1 MPASMTDNRTHIPTE
16 GGPEPLVSESWLGR
30 HAPYLL
36 LLGYLYYCTQVAMEI
51 LAIGEI
57 WDHGVGWNAFGDRF
71 GWLSEMLPLVAGSL
85 IVLMATAFFGVAL
98 RVVGQVLHRV
108 SGPTILRDI
117 LGEPSWWRAW
127 YPRSLRDP
135 SSLWDR
141 LPPTL
146 KVARTAVWSALLL
159 LPAGFVMVVFVL
171 PTFQTVY
178 EILGFQFP
186 SMMRAYTLAVTVGG
200 YVLPVMVL
208 AALVQASLW
217 RTRYGLS
224 RSVAFTALFS
234 VRRHFWQ
241 DTDARELLRG

>member
-1 MPASMTDNRTHIPTE
+1 MPDSMTDNRTHIPTE
-16 GGPEPLVSESWLGR
+16 SGPEPVVSESWLGR

-36 LLGYLYYCTQVAMEI
+36 LLGYLFYCTQIAMEI
-51 LAIGEI
+51 FDG
-57 WDHGVGWNAFGDRF
+57 F
-71 GWLSEMLPLVAGSL
+71 GWLSEMLPLAEVSL
-85 IVLMATAFFGVAL
+85 IVLMAAAFFGVAL
-98 RVVGQVLHRV
+98 RIVGQVLHRV

-146 KVARTAVWSALLL
+146 KVARTAIWLALLL
-159 LPAGFVMVVFVL
+159 LPAGFVMLVFVL
-171 PTFQTVY
+171 PTCQTVY

-224 RSVAFTALFS
+224 RLVAFTALFS
-234 VRRHFWQ
+234 VRRDFWQ
-241 DTDARELLRG
+241 DTDARELLRS

>member
-1 MPASMTDNRTHIPTE
+1 MTRSMTDNRTHTVTE
-16 GGPEPLVSESWLGR
+16 GGPEPLVSESWLGS
-30 HAPYLL
+30 HAPYVL
-36 LLGYLYYCTQVAMEI
+36 LLGYLYYCTQIAMEI
-51 LAIGEI
+51 IGDWWE
-57 WDHGVGWNAFGDRF
+57 
-71 GWLSEMLPLVAGSL
+71 LSEMLPLVEISL
-85 IVLMATAFFGVAL
+85 IVLMAAALVGVAF
-98 RVVGQVLHRV
+98 RIVGQVLHRV

-146 KVARTAVWSALLL
+146 KVARTATWLALLL

-178 EILGFQFP
+178 QILGFQFP
-186 SMMRAYTLAVTVGG
+186 AMMRAYTTAVTVGA

-224 RSVAFTALFS
+224 RLVAFTALFS
-234 VRRHFWQ
+234 ARRDFWQ

>member
-1 MPASMTDNRTHIPTE
+1 MTDNRTHTVTE
-16 GGPEPLVSESWLGR
+16 GGPEPLISESWLGQ
-30 HAPYLL
+30 HAPYVL
-36 LLGYLYYCTQVAMEI
+36 LLGYLYYCTQIAMEI
-51 LAIGEI
+51 IGDWWE
-57 WDHGVGWNAFGDRF
+57 
-71 GWLSEMLPLVAGSL
+71 LSEMLPLAEISL
-85 IVLMATAFFGVAL
+85 IVLMAAAFFGVAL
-98 RVVGQVLHRV
+98 RIVGQVLHRV

-146 KVARTAVWSALLL
+146 KVARTAIWLALLL
-159 LPAGFVMVVFVL
+159 LPAGFVMLVFVL

-186 SMMRAYTLAVTVGG
+186 SMMRAYTLTVTVGG

-224 RSVAFTALFS
+224 RLVAFTALFS
-234 VRRHFWQ
+234 VRRDFWQ
-241 DTDARELLRG
+241 DTDARELLRS

>member
-1 MPASMTDNRTHIPTE
+1 MPDNHSHTVTE
-16 GGPEPLVSESWLGR
+16 GGPEPLISESWLGR
-30 HAPYLL
+30 HAPYVL
-36 LLGYLYYCTQVAMEI
+36 LLGYLYYCTLIGMEI
-51 LAIGEI
+51 
-57 WDHGVGWNAFGDRF
+57 FGDRF

-85 IVLMATAFFGVAL
+85 IVLMGAAFFGVAL
-98 RVVGQVLHRV
+98 RIVGQVLHRV

-146 KVARTAVWSALLL
+146 KVARTAVWLALLL

-171 PTFQTVY
+171 PTFQTMY

-186 SMMRAYTLAVTVGG
+186 AMMRAYTTAVTVGS

-224 RSVAFTALFS
+224 RLVAFTALFS
-234 VRRHFWQ
+234 ARRDFWQ

>member
-1 MPASMTDNRTHIPTE
+1 MVAA
-16 GGPEPLVSESWLGR
+16 LV
-30 HAPYLL
+30 
-36 LLGYLYYCTQVAMEI
+36 
-51 LAIGEI
+51 
-57 WDHGVGWNAFGDRF
+57 GV
-71 GWLSEMLPLVAGSL
+71 
-85 IVLMATAFFGVAL
+85 TL
-98 RVVGQVLHRV
+98 RIVGQVLHRV

-224 RSVAFTALFS
+224 RLVAFTALFS
-234 VRRHFWQ
+234 ARRDFWQ